1 MKFMMIV
8 KANQDSEAGKP
19 PDPRVLA
26 EIGKHS
32 EEMIKKGILL
42 ETGGLLPSSKGAR
55 IQVNGKKMVVIDG
68 PFTET
73 KELIGGYAILKA
85 SSKQEAIE
93 MGKAFMKLHTDVLG
107 ESYEGQLEIRQLM
120 DFEAVIDN
128 CLGAGAA

>member
-8 KANQDSEAGKP
+8 KATKDYEAGEP
-19 PDPRVLA
+19 PNPRLLA

-32 EEMIKKGILL
+32 EEMVAKGILL
-42 ETGGLLPSSKGAR
+42 ESGGLLPSSKGAK

-73 KELIGGYAILKA
+73 KEIVGGYAILKA

-93 MGKAFMKLHTDVLG
+93 MGKAFMKLHTEVLG
-107 ESYEGQLEIRQLM
+107 DSYEGELEIRQLM
-120 DFEAVIDN
+120 DFEAVVEN
-128 CLGAGAA
+128 CLGASA

>member
-1 MKFMMIV
+1 MKFMMIA
-8 KANQDSEAGKP
+8 KADKDYEAGKP
-19 PDPRVLA
+19 PNPELLA
-26 EIGKHS
+26 VVGKHA
-32 EEMIKKGILL
+32 EEQIKAGVLL
-42 ETGGLLPSSKGAR
+42 ESGGLLPSAMGAK

-107 ESYEGQLEIRQLM
+107 DSYEGELEIRQLM

-128 CLGAGAA
+128 CLSTSAA